1 MARPLELEL
10 MSNSDVQSGEPSCL
24 EVYVAKDDKRK
35 VQKPIPSGT
44 TLYFSTISSH
54 TPSIARS
61 EYEMNLEPIPEKQK
75 LGYLSVA
82 SLIINNMVGVG
93 KY

>member
-1 MARPLELEL
+1 MARPLV
-10 MSNSDVQSGEPSCL
+10 SDSDVQFGGPSSL
-24 EVYVAKDDKRK
+24 EVYVAEDDKGKDR
-35 VQKPIPSGT
+35 KPIPYRT
-44 TLYFSTISSH
+44 IPYFSNISH
-54 TPSIARS
+54 RTPSIAS
-61 EYEMNLEPIPEKQK
+61 SDYEMNLEPIPEKQK

>member
-1 MARPLELEL
+1 MARPLVP
-10 MSNSDVQSGEPSCL
+10 NSDTQFGEPSAL
-24 EVYVAKDDKRK
+24 EVYVAEDDREKDRK
-35 VQKPIPSGT
+35 SIPPLT
-44 TLYFSTISSH
+44 TPYFSNISDG
-54 TPSIARS
+54 TPSIAGS
-61 EYEMNLEPIPEKQK
+61 DYLMNLEPIPEKQK